1 MSSVSPSGNS
11 SRFVH
16 RVRGQLRVELLAA
29 AEAMVVARGWRGLT
43 MMAVAQA
50 VGVSRQTLYSE
61 FASKASLA
69 QALVF
74 ARAEVYLDEH
84 EQVVARADDPSSALY
99 ETLCRTLELF
109 AEDTLFKAVITSDD
123 GGETFL
129 PLYTS
134 QSAPLM
140 VLACDRMSVAFLARW
155 PDLDVSRLQWVIESL
170 ARLAI
175 SHVVLPLHPPEQ
187 VAREATAVF
196 GPALEAG
203 SK

>member
-1 MSSVSPSGNS
+1 M
-11 SRFVH
+11 
-16 RVRGQLRVELLAA
+16 RGQLRAELLAA
-29 AEAMVVARGWRGLT
+29 AEALVVAQGWRGLT
-43 MMAVAQA
+43 MLAVARA

-61 FASKASLA
+61 FANKVSLA
-69 QALVF
+69 HALVF

-84 EQVVARADDPSSALY
+84 ERVVARADDPSSALY

-109 AEDTLFKAVITSDD
+109 AEDTLFKAVISPDD

-140 VLACDRMSVAFLARW
+140 VLARDRMTVAFLARW
-155 PDLDVSRLQWVIESL
+155 PELDVSRLRWVIETL
-170 ARLAI
+170 TRLAI

-196 GPALEAG
+196 GPALVAG
-203 SK
+203 SS